1 MLQPPDRDTPPGPPR
16 WVKVLGII
24 VLALV
29 LAFVILHLLGGG
41 FRGHAPAMEYWV
53 LWPRR

>member
-1 MLQPPDRDTPPGPPR
+1 MSQPSDRDTPPGLPR

-29 LAFVILHLLGGG
+29 LAFVILHLLGGS
-41 FRGHAPAMEYWV
+41 FFGHALLMGY
-53 LWPRR
+53 

>member
-1 MLQPPDRDTPPGPPR
+1 MSQQPDRDTPPGLPR

-41 FRGHAPAMEYWV
+41 FRGHAPLMGYGM